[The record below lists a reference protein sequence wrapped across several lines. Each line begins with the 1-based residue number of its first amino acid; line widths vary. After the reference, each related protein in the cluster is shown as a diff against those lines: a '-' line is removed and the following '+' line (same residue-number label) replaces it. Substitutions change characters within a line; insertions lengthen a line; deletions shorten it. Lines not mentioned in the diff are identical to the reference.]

1 MVDLEIV
8 NYIKIENGYVEQS
21 KVDKEELKEFA
32 EKASDKFMSH
42 FSYEREDNT
51 A

>member
-1 MVDLEIV
+1 MDLEIV

-21 KVDKEELKEFA
+21 KVDKKELKEFV